1 MHINVEE
8 IYQKGF
14 SWILDHGPGVI
25 LAVVVFAIGQW
36 IIKFIRNW
44 LRNSLSK
51 RNVNASLA
59 PFIQSLFITA
69 LQVVLILIVMQI
81 MGLQMTIF
89 AAGVAS
95 FGVAIGLALS
105 GTLQNFAG
113 GILILL
119 LKPFKVG
126 DNIVAQGQDGIV
138 SSIQIFYTVVTTFDN
153 KTVIIPNSKLSN
165 EVIVNMSQEGKRRLD
180 IEVKF
185 PYTADAA
192 QIQDIIIKTIAS
204 TDEIMKD
211 PQPRTGVSSLDPDG
225 FIVIVE
231 VWIDALKYYDI
242 RNDFQQ
248 KVLKAFKEAALK

>member
-1 MHINVEE
+1 MKHHQTEFCDMHINVDE

-14 SWILDHGPGVI
+14 NWILDHGPGVI
-25 LAVVVFAIGQW
+25 LAAVVFVLGQW
-36 IIKFIRNW
+36 VIKFIRKW
-44 LRNSLSK
+44 LHNSLSK

-119 LKPFKVG
+119 LK
-126 DNIVAQGQDGIV
+126 
-138 SSIQIFYTVVTTFDN
+138 
-153 KTVIIPNSKLSN
+153 
-165 EVIVNMSQEGKRRLD
+165 
-180 IEVKF
+180 
-185 PYTADAA
+185 
-192 QIQDIIIKTIAS
+192 
-204 TDEIMKD
+204 
-211 PQPRTGVSSLDPDG
+211 
-225 FIVIVE
+225 
-231 VWIDALKYYDI
+231 
-242 RNDFQQ
+242 
-248 KVLKAFKEAALK
+248 